1 MLIDGPFFL
10 IIIPCTDYMSATTPF
25 RSHLLQQWARN
36 QKRPPV
42 AVVPWLKP
50 QQESDESEHRHHGS
64 SGRAPPSLSTLD
76 SASFTSWKSSSPE
89 YSPDSS
95 VRSKKTISSIAS
107 GALTDIYVEDETRPS
122 MSAALQS
129 LLVDRRRATLLS
141 RNMESREA
149 EQAFVKQALCRAV
162 ECAQM
167 APNHKGTEPFS
178 FRRFMASSPT
188 AGRLAEISYQVAL
201 ADTKKIAIAE
211 AKRGKW
217 LGFSAFLVTLV
228 HENQIS
234 IDASS
239 TTPPYKPLPYVP
251 PGSETQ
257 LEDVSFALIIVVNIR
272 ASFGFGIISNP
283 STPHHL
289 QVRICL
295 CSNPKRAFEFAC

>member
-1 MLIDGPFFL
+1 
-10 IIIPCTDYMSATTPF
+10 
-25 RSHLLQQWARN
+25 
-36 QKRPPV
+36 
-42 AVVPWLKP
+42 
-50 QQESDESEHRHHGS
+50 
-64 SGRAPPSLSTLD
+64 
-76 SASFTSWKSSSPE
+76 
-89 YSPDSS
+89 
-95 VRSKKTISSIAS
+95 
-107 GALTDIYVEDETRPS
+107 

-141 RNMESREA
+141 RNIESREA
-149 EQAFVKQALCRAV
+149 EQAFMKQALCRAV

-228 HENQIS
+228 HENQTS

-283 STPHHL
+283 SIPHHL